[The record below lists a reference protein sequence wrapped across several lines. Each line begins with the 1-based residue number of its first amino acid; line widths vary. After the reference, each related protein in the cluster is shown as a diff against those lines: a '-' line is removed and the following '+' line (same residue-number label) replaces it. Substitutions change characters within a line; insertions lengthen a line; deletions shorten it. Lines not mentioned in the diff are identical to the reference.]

1 MRNLVRTLATG
12 SAVLALSLAVAG
24 CGGDDTVG
32 DAAGDKGG
40 KGGDKAAAGGAIS
53 VDTAQGKVSLKKAA
67 TKVVALEWTYTEE
80 LVALGVTPA
89 GNADNKGYGTWVTAK
104 GAALPQGVT
113 DVGNRNEPSLE
124 KIRALQ
130 PDLIVVDNERSAAN
144 LKQLQ
149 DIAPVLAFT
158 YTTKPQLDTMKKN
171 FGELAKAVGKTN
183 EATAVTGRID
193 AAAADLKSRLEK
205 SGKGGLTYAVGQG
218 FTANG
223 TSSVRMLTDDAIA
236 PQVLNL
242 AGLKNGWTGKGDA
255 WGMTTVGVEGLTA
268 TAKDATFLY
277 VAAVNDN
284 PFTGTFAKNPV
295 WKGLGFVKGQK
306 VQPLDPGTW
315 LFGGPLSALQ
325 ILDETGKALK
335 V

>member
-12 SAVLALSLAVAG
+12 SAVLALSLVVAG

-32 DAAGDKGG
+32 DAAGDKGS
-40 KGGDKAAAGGAIS
+40 KGGDKTSSGAIT

-67 TKVVALEWTYTEE
+67 TKVVTLEWTYTEE

-104 GAALPQGVT
+104 GAELPANVT

-130 PDLIVVDNERSAAN
+130 PDLIVVDNERSSAN

-193 AAAADLKSRLEK
+193 AAAADLKARLAK
-205 SGKGGLTYAVGQG
+205 SNKAGLTYAVGQG

-223 TSSVRMLTDDAIA
+223 TASVRMLTDDAIA

-242 AGLKNGWTGKGDA
+242 AGLKNGWTGKGDP

-277 VAAVNDN
+277 VAAANDN
-284 PFTGTFAKNPV
+284 PFTGAFAKNPV
-295 WKGLGFVKGQK
+295 WKGLEFVKGQK
-306 VQPLDPGTW
+306 VQALDPGTW